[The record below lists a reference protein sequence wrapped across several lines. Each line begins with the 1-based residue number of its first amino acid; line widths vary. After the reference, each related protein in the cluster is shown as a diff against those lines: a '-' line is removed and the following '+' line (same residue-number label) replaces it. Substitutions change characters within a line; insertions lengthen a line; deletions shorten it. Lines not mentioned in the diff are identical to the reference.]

1 MIQILN
7 YLFGPIE
14 NGGLGISI
22 LRLPVGLLSDFMLSR
37 NPVAY
42 ARRRDLS
49 DFSLLPNERAFFL
62 PILREAK
69 KINPGLRWADSNWKL
84 VYLYLWLVSTYL
96 STDFWPHHGVL
107 QIGSR
112 SLIRMVFMVDT
123 LTPSKVAW
131 TFKLFGASHFA
142 NLNRLLPEM
151 WMYTPTIC

>member
-1 MIQILN
+1 MTFFLSKIRIEFLN

-69 KINPGLRWADSNWKL
+69 KINPGLR
-84 VYLYLWLVSTYL
+84 
-96 STDFWPHHGVL
+96 
-107 QIGSR
+107 
-112 SLIRMVFMVDT
+112 
-123 LTPSKVAW
+123 
-131 TFKLFGASHFA
+131 
-142 NLNRLLPEM
+142 
-151 WMYTPTIC
+151 